1 MPNTSYPDEAAQSC
15 HDTGSFTGRVTFR
28 FASFLLLVITLL
40 LPSIVCANSQTNN
53 KDTSPTSVLQ
63 SVDTAP
69 VVVNG
74 KIRFHVVGVS
84 AYPAK
89 RRASEVAQRIEALA
103 RNSEYDT
110 KTLLIKDTGAYHQ
123 ILPADGGKPILA
135 VLEADAQFEGI
146 SRTVLADTIRKSIA
160 ESIKEYR
167 YDHQPDVLINNALYA
182 LGSLVV
188 LITVLFVVFWVFRR
202 LYAFLQPRVASRMLN
217 LETRSQHIF
226 RGDQL
231 WGLLR
236 NALQLIRTL
245 IVLFIIYVFA
255 NFALSL
261 FPQTRYAADKLFQF
275 VFAPVS
281 HMTEAVIGFIPDL
294 VFLLVL
300 FFITRYVLKLARGV
314 FTAIDTGRLQFKGFE
329 TEWAW
334 PTYRIVRLFIFIFAL
349 VIAYPFIPGSDSAA
363 FQGIS
368 VLLGVLF
375 SLGSTSVISNVI
387 AGYTMTY
394 RRAFRIGD
402 RVKIGKTVGDVTE
415 MRVLVTHV
423 KTPKNEEVIIPN
435 STILN
440 GEVTNYSTMA
450 RVQGLILYT
459 TVGIGY
465 EVPWRQVEAMLL
477 LAAENTDGLLK
488 EPKPF
493 IRQKSLADFAVNYEL
508 NVYCDDASQMMKL
521 YTGMHRNIQDVFN
534 ENGIQI
540 MTPAYREDPPEPKVV
555 PKEQWYTPPVN
566 EPR

>member
-1 MPNTSYPDEAAQSC
+1 MRNTLYHCEAAQPFN
-15 HDTGSFTGRVTFR
+15 GTGRFTDLFSFR
-28 FASFLLLVITLL
+28 LGSLLLLVISLL
-40 LPSIVCANSQTNN
+40 LSSVVCANSQNDI
-53 KDTSPTSVLQ
+53 KDIVPANILEVG
-63 SVDTAP
+63 DTAP

-74 KIRFHVVGVS
+74 KVRFHVIGIS
-84 AYPAK
+84 SYPAK

-103 RNSEYDT
+103 KKPEFDPN
-110 KTLLIKDTGAYHQ
+110 TLQVKDAGDYHQ
-123 ILPADGGKPILA
+123 ILSADGGKPILR
-135 VLEADAQFEGI
+135 VLEADAQVEGV
-146 SRTVLADTIRKSIA
+146 SRTVLA
-160 ESIKEYR
+160 ESIRNSIVESINNYR
-167 YDHQPDVLINNALYA
+167 SDHQPDVLTKNALYA
-182 LGSLVV
+182 LASIVV
-188 LITVLFVVFWVFRR
+188 MTALLYLVFWGFRR
-202 LYAFLQPRVASRMLN
+202 LIGFLQPRVTSRMKK
-217 LETRSQHIF
+217 LEAQSQRIF

-231 WGLLR
+231 WGLLYS
-236 NALQLIRTL
+236 ALQLVRIL
-245 IVLFIIYVFA
+245 IVVFLIYVFA

-261 FPQTRYAADKLFQF
+261 FPQTRYAAHMLFQF
-275 VFAPVS
+275 AFSPLN
-281 HMTEAVIGFIPDL
+281 HMAEALIAFIPDL
-294 VFLLVL
+294 VFLVVM
-300 FFITRYVLKLARGV
+300 FFITRYVLKLSLGM
-314 FTAIDTGRLQFKGFE
+314 FNAINTGRLQFKGFE
-329 TEWAW
+329 AEWAL
-334 PTYRIVRLFIFIFAL
+334 PTYRLVRIFIIIFAL

-394 RRAFRIGD
+394 RRAFRVGH
-402 RVKIGKTVGDVTE
+402 RVKIGNTVGDVTE
-415 MRVLVTHV
+415 MRILVTHL

-450 RVQGLILYT
+450 QAQGLILHT

-477 LAAENTDGLLK
+477 LAAEHSDGLLK

-508 NVYCDDASQMMKL
+508 NAYCDDASRMMAL
-521 YTGMHRNIQDVFN
+521 YTEMHRNIQDVFN

-540 MTPAYREDPPEPKVV
+540 MTPSYREDPPEPKIV